1 MTIHLAGSC
10 AGRQSLLPPLLLE
23 IFVKVVEHL
32 GATRD
37 AIRVILG
44 RYADPFDQ
52 CPDASDLRPAEFVIL
67 QVDVVDDF
75 RDGAQRGVF
84 WRAALHQ
91 HLERALVALVGEL
104 GLEHVEAQFGRL
116 RAISLPGYELEA
128 GLWINETAYQP
139 GAGDPIHIDALSRH
153 PGPIAKCAKCTF
165 RGVSARFAFHHPALA

>member
-1 MTIHLAGSC
+1 MSASAEAKSAGRRTSTPKGADAVQRRSKRSAAEIEGRFCSMAIHLAGSC

-84 WRAALHQ
+84 WRAALQQ
-91 HLERALVALVGEL
+91 HFECAFVALVGEL
-104 GLEHVEAQFGRL
+104 GLEHVETQLAGVGRYPL
-116 RAISLPGYELEA
+116 PETNLKRACGSM
-128 GLWINETAYQP
+128 
-139 GAGDPIHIDALSRH
+139 
-153 PGPIAKCAKCTF
+153 K
-165 RGVSARFAFHHPALA
+165 

>member
-23 IFVKVVEHL
+23 IFVEVVEHL

-37 AIRVILG
+37 ATRVILG
-44 RYADPFDQ
+44 RHADPFDQ
-52 CPDASDLRPAEFVIL
+52 RPDAGDLRPAEFVVL
-67 QVDVVDDF
+67 QVDVVDDL
-75 RDGAQRGVF
+75 RDGAQRGILQC
-84 WRAALHQ
+84 AALEQ

-139 GAGDPIHIDALSRH
+139 GTADPIHMDALPRD
-153 PGPIAKCAKCTF
+153 PDPVAKRPEWACS
-165 RGVSARFAFHHPALA
+165 GIDARFAFHHLALA